1 MSWVNFFSAIGG
13 VAVLVVLVV
22 GVFVGLKNGGL

>member
-1 MSWVNFFSAIGG
+1 

-22 GVFVGLKNGGL
+22 LVVLCRSGTMFGFVSFLSGQYA